1 MLNLIY
7 RIPLIGWMI
16 RDAMEGDENAPL
28 WFVGNLLMLWVLAAL
43 IFGIQGVAMLAL
55 IATPIVF
62 GLILTVTLGK

>member
-7 RIPLIGWMI
+7 RVPLIGWMI
-16 RDAMEGDENAPL
+16 RDAMEGEEDAPV
-28 WFVGNLLMLWVLAAL
+28 WFAVNLLMLWVLAGV

-62 GLILTVTLGK
+62 GLILTVTLGR